1 MAKRKNE
8 IAVRTPGDVTR
19 GDDRKTELAEIRRA
33 IIEREDKARELTIRE
48 EDKRRAYMR
57 RVLFQAA
64 GDINDRIAGF
74 YSRYAKAEGIT
85 LAEAHKRVSAADV
98 RKFEA
103 AAAKMVRERD
113 FSEYAN
119 SALRLYNATMKIN
132 RLEMLKSEIGLVL
145 IRSYD
150 DLEERFSSDLL
161 QTAKDEFE
169 RQAGILGGSAVHLTD
184 AVTEAVTRPFAGV
197 IWNDRLW
204 NNEALLHA
212 DIGGLLTS
220 GFIQGRHPWELAK
233 ILKKRVN
240 RSLEDLEVL
249 MVTEMC
255 RVQPEAQKST
265 FLQFG
270 YGEYEFI
277 PERDG
282 RTCPKCRAMDGKI
295 YPVKDMQ
302 PGVNAPPMH
311 PRCRCSTAAVSWG
324 PDKKPEGL
332 PGKRAIEGKEK
343 TQEKVTGDD
352 RKKLE
357 RRDRLTEL
365 KDFR

>member
-1 MAKRKNE
+1 MAKKKNE
-8 IAVRTPGDVTR
+8 IVVRTSGNVMR
-19 GDDRKTELAEIRRA
+19 DDDKKTELAEVRRA

-48 EDKRRAYMR
+48 EDKRRAYIR
-57 RVLFQAA
+57 RVLFQSV

-74 YSRYAKAEGIT
+74 YTRYAKAEGIT
-85 LAEAHKRVSAADV
+85 LTEAHKRISANDV

-103 AAAKMVRERD
+103 TAARMVKERD
-113 FSEYAN
+113 FSDYAN
-119 SALRLYNATMKIN
+119 AALRLYNATMKIN

-145 IRSYD
+145 IRTYD

-161 QTAKDEFE
+161 QTARDEFE

-184 AVTEAVTRPFAGV
+184 AVTEAVTRPFGGV
-197 IWNDRLW
+197 VWNERLW
-204 NNEALLHA
+204 NNQSLLQA

-255 RVQPEAQKST
+255 RAQTEAQRAS
-265 FLQFG
+265 FEAFG
-270 YGEYEFI
+270 YEEYEFI
-277 PERDG
+277 PERDQ

-324 PDKKPEGL
+324 PGKKPEGL

-357 RRDRLTEL
+357 RRDRFTEL